1 MNADPSTDSL
11 QDRRSVIRNLDEA
24 KIVPHANVN
33 VCTVEPEKDGS
44 YEASKPSDRI
54 ASQVAHSFA

>member
-1 MNADPSTDSL
+1 MNANPSTDFSK
-11 QDRRSVIRNLDEA
+11 DRRSVILDKA
-24 KIVPHANVN
+24 KIEPHASVN